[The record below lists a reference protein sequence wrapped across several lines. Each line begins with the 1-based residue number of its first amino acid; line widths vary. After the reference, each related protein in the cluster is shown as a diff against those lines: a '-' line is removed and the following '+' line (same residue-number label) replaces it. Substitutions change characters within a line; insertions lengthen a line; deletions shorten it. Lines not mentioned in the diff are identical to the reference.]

1 MAYITISD
9 LRPAGSD
16 LFVDSESFM
25 SELTDD
31 ELGLQGGGFWATV
44 AAAVTSAPSIA
55 ISLAGAA
62 IGLGIA
68 YVVTH

>member
-31 ELGLQGGGFWATV
+31 ELGLQGGAFWATV
-44 AAAVTSAPSIA
+44 AAAVTSLPSIA
-55 ISLAGAA
+55 LSVAGAA
-62 IGLGIA
+62 VGLGIA
-68 YVVTH
+68 YLVTH

>member
-44 AAAVTSAPSIA
+44 GTLVTSAPSIA

-68 YVVTH
+68 YVVTR